1 MANKDLGEGIE
12 NFEAEVENLKNAKM
26 KLFGITMTP
35 TTIGMLFA
43 LISSILG
50 GLYGAFQVYDD
61 YMGMKEIV
69 QNIDVDVIET
79 RNKEIEAS
87 LANVNKEISIQL
99 AAIQKQLDDAEKRN
113 RESKVDTRDQMNGL
127 DSQVRR
133 VEKLVRDNEADT
145 RKIVQNAEERFENKR
160 DALQNDY
167 DEKANNLRDSNDSRM
182 TDLEAKVDRD
192 IADMLARVERDIKA
206 LEDTLTN
213 KLQRALDNP
222 LAN

>member
-1 MANKDLGEGIE
+1 MADKDLGEGIE
-12 NFEAEVENLKNAKM
+12 NFESEVENLKNTKM

-43 LISSILG
+43 LLSSIVG

-99 AAIQKQLDDAEKRN
+99 IAIQKQLDDAEKRN
-113 RESKVDTRDQMNGL
+113 RESKVDVRDQMNSL
-127 DSQVRR
+127 DAQVRR

-160 DALQNDY
+160 DGLQNDY
-167 DEKANNLRDSNDSRM
+167 DEKANNLRDSNDGRM

-192 IADMLARVERDIKA
+192 IADMLSRVERDIKA